1 MKEQTDIKYISN
13 LIWKS
18 YNMISGSLSNY
29 SASQL
34 LLTFVF
40 LRRIDCLIGGYAKES
55 SEFYI
60 SNKARFSDE
69 KMSSSLKSLC
79 GGFPYYNVS
88 GLNFDTVLLTGNS
101 IVVSVELYFQGFS
114 DNIQEVLE
122 GMQFRSNM
130 AMLQRQSKYIELL
143 FRTFQDINLSKEVVS
158 DEELLDLI
166 YSLIERMGSVSSY
179 EYATPSSLAKLMTEI
194 LFCHLVPTD
203 DQEGNIS
210 IYDPVCGM
218 GGLLAKAYFKAVFR
232 LFNPQHISLY
242 GQDINVQTCSIAK
255 AIALIIGNENGAIC
269 HGDTLTNDMFPENKF
284 DYILADM
291 PLRLSWKHIKEDIE
305 RDSLLSDGRFFAGLP
320 GVNDSQFLFIEH
332 MVSKMSHGSRVI
344 FATTGSILWGGSAS
358 SGESRIRRWLFENDH
373 VESIIAL
380 PKGAMM
386 PHTPINL
393 YIWVLTNKKAEE
405 RKGKTLLINASELG
419 KFSAR
424 GSSLDDQTI
433 QGILDSYKN
442 YTENDI
448 SKILANDKFGY
459 YEMNYTEEG
468 YKKPKTVKFSLGTKV
483 DEFFST
489 NVLPF
494 AKGVVT
500 IDYTSVEKG
509 YTVDFHKLFEK
520 TETTDSPSEIS
531 KKHIMPLLES
541 LTSFK
546 KMIED
551 TESIELNNE
560 EDIKEYTSEWVEYP
574 LDYVANIIVGSPK
587 PKNQDGHGLPYLSVN
602 YLRDNDIFVEKYEA
616 PTSEEKVVKE
626 SDSILVTKGANAGE
640 VFRGIKGIASNTLSI
655 IRPIENVVLPSFFYY
670 MMKASENKL
679 RKSAVGVAQLS
690 LDSKTIKM
698 MKFLLPPLAA
708 QEKIVAYLD
717 EIDKKVDLA
726 NKFIGGTNNVFSSYR
741 QAVVEA
747 AVNGKLK
754 IS

>member
-1 MKEQTDIKYISN
+1 
-13 LIWKS
+13 
-18 YNMISGSLSNY
+18 
-29 SASQL
+29 
-34 LLTFVF
+34 
-40 LRRIDCLIGGYAKES
+40 
-55 SEFYI
+55 
-60 SNKARFSDE
+60 
-69 KMSSSLKSLC
+69 
-79 GGFPYYNVS
+79 
-88 GLNFDTVLLTGNS
+88 
-101 IVVSVELYFQGFS
+101 
-114 DNIQEVLE
+114 
-122 GMQFRSNM
+122 
-130 AMLQRQSKYIELL
+130 
-143 FRTFQDINLSKEVVS
+143 
-158 DEELLDLI
+158 
-166 YSLIERMGSVSSY
+166 
-179 EYATPSSLAKLMTEI
+179 
-194 LFCHLVPTD
+194 
-203 DQEGNIS
+203 
-210 IYDPVCGM
+210 
-218 GGLLAKAYFKAVFR
+218 
-232 LFNPQHISLY
+232 
-242 GQDINVQTCSIAK
+242 
-255 AIALIIGNENGAIC
+255 
-269 HGDTLTNDMFPENKF
+269 
-284 DYILADM
+284 
-291 PLRLSWKHIKEDIE
+291 
-305 RDSLLSDGRFFAGLP
+305 
-320 GVNDSQFLFIEH
+320 
-332 MVSKMSHGSRVI
+332 
-344 FATTGSILWGGSAS
+344 
-358 SGESRIRRWLFENDH
+358 
-373 VESIIAL
+373 
-380 PKGAMM
+380 MM

-448 SKILANDKFGY
+448 SKILVNDKFGY

-698 MKFLLPPLAA
+698 MKFLLPPLAV

-741 QAVVEA
+741 QAVIEA